1 MIQACWCLPKTAFIS
16 CTQFTVFCHAICTNY
31 SKWKKK
37 KKIILWNPNLTQR
50 KKKIRDILIAFLRN
64 LTITE
69 EYLFQFLE
77 ASRSKICKM
86 LNMWDTKLAAYLI
99 WCHIFSMCVQL
110 AQIPDHSE
118 IHTRQFISWW
128 GPDLAPWILL
138 TLLSRTEVYIY
149 SLH

>member
-1 MIQACWCLPKTAFIS
+1 MLMFTKDCLYIVYSVYSILS
-16 CTQFTVFCHAICTNY
+16 CNLHKLQQM
-31 SKWKKK
+31 KKK

-77 ASRSKICKM
+77 ASRNKICKM